1 MAQHFTTTTAYC
13 ADADHATNAVPYP
26 TPRLDDG
33 PTTLLGLFGPCEST
47 PPSACAAFPPS
58 PPSFSSSLARRSAS
72 PPPRHARAPPAPL
85 LLSCEWS
92 PVVELDDELLPVPSP
107 SMLRAPRIAPR
118 ELALSPTTRSWDV
131 SRAGTPRSA
140 AIPVPPIEGTRPPAM
155 PRYSALGL
163 EIASGSSPVRASA
176 PSPSPP
182 HCASRKRRLASASD
196 IEYHRDVAQRV
207 DEPELESRVSH
218 WWRAVAAATSGGN
231 NTPVRCSSSAH
242 LPLQSWGHELS
253 AALSMLDSPRSCTG
267 ALRCEPFARTPT
279 PAT

>member
-1 MAQHFTTTTAYC
+1 MAQPYTTTSSSCDEHT
-13 ADADHATNAVPYP
+13 TNAVPYP
-26 TPRLDDG
+26 TPPLDDG
-33 PTTLLGLFGPCEST
+33 PTTLLGLFGPCETTT
-47 PPSACAAFPPS
+47 PATTSCAAFPPS
-58 PPSFSSSLARRSAS
+58 PPSFSTSLARRSAS
-72 PPPRHARAPPAPL
+72 PPPRHARVPPAPL

-140 AIPVPPIEGTRPPAM
+140 AIPVPPVEGTRPPAM

-163 EIASGSSPVRASA
+163 EIASSPVRATT
-176 PSPSPP
+176 PSSPI
-182 HCASRKRRLASASD
+182 CSRKRRLASASD
-196 IEYHRDVAQRV
+196 IEYHREVAQRV

-218 WWRAVAAATSGGN
+218 WWRAVAAATSGG

-253 AALSMLDSPRSCTG
+253 AALSMLDSPRSCAG
-267 ALRCEPFARTPT
+267 SGGVRCEPFARTPT